1 LENISEWFNISNPTS
16 ELVLDVQTII
26 QTALEITNTIY
37 PNENIIAKIQE
48 ETNLPFASGTTN
60 LIYIIRILLD
70 NIIKHS
76 GLVKSKRNVIINS
89 KIIDDR
95 ILKISISNDFD
106 VKLKDEMITTL
117 KEVKTN
123 WEENRN
129 DYSKIN
135 IEGGSGFD
143 KIRRILAVDMQ
154 MKNCDFD
161 YEINKN
167 NLNISI
173 SLEISIYQ
181 TEK

>member
-1 LENISEWFNISNPTS
+1 MGTS
-16 ELVLDVQTII
+16 LGFSDFILVEII
-26 QTALEITNTIY
+26 NAE
-37 PNENIIAKIQE
+37 NENIIANTKE

-106 VKLKDEMITTL
+106 VKLKDEITTSL

-123 WEENRN
+123 WDENRN

-154 MKNCDFD
+154 MKNYAFD
-161 YEINKN
+161 YEVKN
-167 NLNISI
+167 NNINISI
-173 SLEISIYQ
+173 SLEVRIYQ